1 MFGTNDRY
9 YKTTCRMQNSG
20 HRATLK
26 QIHFQAITLLFMLGF
41 KYVMDIFYPLI
52 VILWGASIGSTDILV
67 YIDEISFLKH
77 YWNAILESCKI
88 IVQWALFNV
97 TQWIWRS
104 FTRQRKYFL
113 EGILEIHLSQKHENL
128 WCKCQNS
135 IKLHIYIYNM
145 QR

>member
-1 MFGTNDRY
+1 
-9 YKTTCRMQNSG
+9 MQNSG

-77 YWNAILESCKI
+77 Y
-88 IVQWALFNV
+88 
-97 TQWIWRS
+97 
-104 FTRQRKYFL
+104 
-113 EGILEIHLSQKHENL
+113 
-128 WCKCQNS
+128 
-135 IKLHIYIYNM
+135 
-145 QR
+145 